1 MIGMNDL
8 ALVGFG
14 MPGVQEMIIILAI
27 FLLLFGS
34 TKLPGLMRSMGQ
46 SVNEFKRG
54 MNDTTDDSAD
64 QENGEAP
71 KRNMP

>member
-14 MPGVQEMIIILAI
+14 MPGVQEMVIILAI

-54 MNDTTDDSAD
+54 MDDKSDDSAD
-64 QENGEAP
+64 HDNGEAP
-71 KRNMP
+71 KA

>member
-8 ALVGFG
+8 ALFGFG

-54 MNDTTDDSAD
+54 MNDASDDSAD

-71 KRNMP
+71 KA

>member
-1 MIGMNDL
+1 MIGMNGL
-8 ALVGFG
+8 ALFGFMG
-14 MPGVQEMIIILAI
+14 IGPQEMIIILVI

-54 MNDTTDDSAD
+54 MDDTSDDSAD
-64 QENGEAP
+64 RENSEAP
-71 KRNMP
+71 KA

>member
-14 MPGVQEMIIILAI
+14 MPGVQEMVIILAI

-64 QENGEAP
+64 HDNGEAP
-71 KRNMP
+71 KA

>member
-54 MNDTTDDSAD
+54 MNDTTDDGAD
-64 QENGEAP
+64 HDNGEAP
-71 KRNMP
+71 KA

>member
-14 MPGVQEMIIILAI
+14 MPGIQEMIIILAI

-54 MNDTTDDSAD
+54 MNDSSDDSSD
-64 QENGEAP
+64 HDKSEAP
-71 KRNMP
+71 KA

>member
-14 MPGVQEMIIILAI
+14 MPGVQEMVIILAI

-54 MNDTTDDSAD
+54 MNDSSDDSAD
-64 QENGEAP
+64 HDNSEAP
-71 KRNMP
+71 KA